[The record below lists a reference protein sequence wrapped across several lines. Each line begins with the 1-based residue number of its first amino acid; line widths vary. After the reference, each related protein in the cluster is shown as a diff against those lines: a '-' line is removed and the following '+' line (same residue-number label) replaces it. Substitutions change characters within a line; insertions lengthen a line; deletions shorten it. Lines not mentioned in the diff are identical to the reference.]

1 MVLPVPLM
9 TALVASIGLEGAL
22 MIADRFAR
30 GTNTPADDAI
40 IAGVQVG
47 TLGLAIASPV
57 ATARAGVGI
66 VSGTGKVA
74 TSLAKK
80 AKKRKKSAYN
90 IAYGK
95 AYKEIRSRNTLK
107 NGKLRKGYTHKRI
120 VNLAHKKARGAKK

>member
-30 GTNTPADDAI
+30 GTNTPGDDAI
-40 IAGVQVG
+40 IAALQVG
-47 TLGLAIASPV
+47 TLGLAIGSP
-57 ATARAGVGI
+57 ATAARAGVGL
-66 VSGTGKVA
+66 VAGTGKVA

-80 AKKRKKSAYN
+80 TRKRKKSAYN
-90 IAYGK
+90 VAYGK
-95 AYKEIRSRNTLK
+95 AYKEIRRKNTLK

-120 VNLAHKKARGAKK
+120 VNMAHKKARGAKK